1 MPREVSRTRRAS
13 LPWQASH
20 PSKNGSS
27 TPSAG
32 FDISAN
38 PHNIPYPHQSRT
50 RSDSA
55 SFSVAHK
62 IVAAKS
68 ADSEV
73 SQIHSNGIIMPLGKS
88 AHSHAAKLA
97 THNPPIRFP
106 AKKTGTQAA
115 EEKTIFI
122 KTAAK
127 KARAVKI
134 PKILNIPAT
143 NSG

>member
-1 MPREVSRTRRAS
+1 MAPRFNRRRFS
-13 LPWQASH
+13 PKPRQASH

-27 TPSAG
+27 TPSHG
-32 FDISAN
+32 FVISVN

-55 SFSVAHK
+55 RFSVAHK

-68 ADSEV
+68 AESEV
-73 SQIHSNGIIMPLGKS
+73 SQIHSNGIMMPLGKS

-97 THNPPIRFP
+97 TPNPPIRFP
-106 AKKTGTQAA
+106 VKKTGTQAA

-122 KTAAK
+122 ETAAK

-134 PKILNIPAT
+134 PQILNIPAT

>member
-55 SFSVAHK
+55 SCSVAHK

-88 AHSHAAKLA
+88 AHSHAARLA
-97 THNPPIRFP
+97 TPNPPTRLP
-106 AKKTGTQAA
+106 ARKMGTQAA
-115 EEKTIFI
+115 EEKRTFI
-122 KTAAK
+122 ETAAK
-127 KARAVKI
+127 KARVVKL
-134 PKILNIPAT
+134 PKILNIPA
-143 NSG
+143 NNNE